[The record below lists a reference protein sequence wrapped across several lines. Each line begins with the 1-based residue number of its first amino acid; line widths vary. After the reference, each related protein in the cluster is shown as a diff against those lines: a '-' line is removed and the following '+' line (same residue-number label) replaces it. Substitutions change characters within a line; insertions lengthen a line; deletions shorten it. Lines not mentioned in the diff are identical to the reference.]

1 MANKKNDVLDP
12 SKPLKNIKY
21 EKFCNNVAA
30 GMTYSEAYHNAGYK
44 QTGDNAKKS
53 AERILRTVDV
63 LKPRIEHL
71 RSKINVKIEEKGVRT
86 KEELLNK
93 LYYALEL
100 AIGIEDSEHC
110 TFVFGKLAKGK
121 AKKTNLGAVA
131 SISDKIAKLQ
141 GWENKEENFQEQTR
155 TEKAL
160 DKLEERM
167 AKRFGGK

>member
-1 MANKKNDVLDP
+1 MSSHGENRGDKEY
-12 SKPLKNIKY
+12 SEPLENIKY
-21 EKFCNNVAA
+21 EKFCVNVAA
-30 GMTYSEAYHNAGYK
+30 GMTYSDAYHNAGYK

-63 LKPRIEHL
+63 LKPRIDYL

-100 AIGIEDSEHC
+100 AIGSEESEHC
-110 TFVFGKLAKGK
+110 TFVFGKLVKGR

-131 SISDKIAKLQ
+131 SITDKIAKLQ
-141 GWENKEENFQEQTR
+141 GWDEKQEDSKNTFAEMRSKYEN
-155 TEKAL
+155 L
-160 DKLEERM
+160 
-167 AKRFGGK
+167 